1 MKRLLAAALASLS
14 FQSAWAAD
22 YRLPYMPPPLESVAP
37 IVPPADKRAF
47 DWSRCY
53 AGVQAGMKIVDN
65 QMKFGRTEWYVAE
78 QIKTTSD
85 TLPGPVI
92 GGQAGCNYVFG
103 GGFLAG
109 FEFEG
114 LWGPKKQIDCA
125 AQLDPVAQCI
135 ELHKRIEGFASLR
148 LGYVVDNSFLCDCL
162 NGLMLY
168 GRLGVGYTQTDVKM
182 NVNTVSYWHVPNTT
196 PGAPQGSTVPQYA
209 QEYNLAGSA
218 GMFGPLIGFGFE
230 RAIGHNWTARV
241 DLSAMALMRKDP
253 NLRVTDGRF
262 YGDTPESRQAGGRL
276 PKDATGLVR
285 NPRIGEI
292 LPAKMQEVETRLTF
306 GVNRLF

>member
-1 MKRLLAAALASLS
+1 MKRLLAAAIASLS
-14 FQSAWAAD
+14 LQSAWAAD
-22 YRLPYMPPPLESVAP
+22 YRVPYMPPPLETITPVGQ
-37 IVPPADKRAF
+37 PPEKRAF

-65 QMKFGRTEWYVAE
+65 QIKFGRTDWYVAE

-92 GGQAGCNYVFG
+92 GGQAGCNHVLN
-103 GGFLAG
+103 GGFLVG

-135 ELHKRIEGFASLR
+135 ELRKRIEGFASLR

-162 NGLMLY
+162 NGFMLY
-168 GRLGVGYTQTDVKM
+168 GRLGVGYTQTDAKM

-196 PGAPQGSTVPQYA
+196 PGAPAGSTAPQYA
-209 QEYNLAGSA
+209 QEYNLGGST

-241 DLSAMALMRKDP
+241 DMSAMATIRSDVD
-253 NLRVTDGRF
+253 LRFRDGRF
-262 YGDTPESRQAGGRL
+262 YGATADSRTPGRPL
-276 PKDATGLVR
+276 PSDATGLAR
-285 NPRIGEI
+285 NPQSGDI
-292 LPAKMQEVETRLTF
+292 LRSKIQEVETRMTF
-306 GVNRLF
+306 GLNRLF